1 MNLDTNDIME
11 DFSIG
16 DSRGESNK
24 KGSKKRVKDKDELAM
39 YFHESTKVLRVAITY
54 VADATGTQKTIHT

>member
-11 DFSIG
+11 DFSIW

-39 YFHESTKVLRVAITY
+39 YFRESTKVLRVAITY
-54 VADATGTQKTIHT
+54 VADAIGTQKMIQT